1 MTTSTTATDLNQPS
15 LEPTAPTGRKMS
27 LPVLLL
33 VIAGVLAL
41 TSIVRII
48 TGADGI
54 TNVSQMSTALELAVP
69 IGLAGL
75 GGLWA
80 ERAGVVNIG
89 LEGMMI
95 LGTWFGAWAGFQY
108 GPWTG
113 VLVGIAGGAIG
124 GLLHAFVTV
133 TFNVN
138 HIVSGVAINILALGA
153 TRYLAPLAFEGHQGG
168 SAKQSPPVESI
179 GDFTIPGLS
188 DALTEL
194 NSKGWFF
201 ISDLAGLL
209 GGLVTNVSWLTLVAV
224 ALIPATWWILWRSA
238 FGLRLRSCGE
248 NPIAAESLGVNVYK
262 YKYLAVIISGGLAG
276 LGGAFLSIVANPF
289 YLEGQTSGRGFI
301 GLAAMIFG
309 NWMPGGLA
317 LGAGLFGYT
326 DSLNLRGGSE
336 NVHALLLLGAL
347 LLIIGAIWQAVRK
360 KYVPAAITFVIGA
373 LVYAWYATTNEVPNQ
388 VVAATPYVITLIVLA
403 LSAQRLRM
411 PKADGLPYR
420 KGQGK

>member
-15 LEPTAPTGRKMS
+15 LEPTARTGRRMS

-33 VIAGVLAL
+33 VISGVLAL
-41 TSIVRII
+41 TSLVRII

-80 ERAGVVNIG
+80 ERSGVVNIG

-179 GDFTIPGLS
+179 GDFTVPGLS

-201 ISDLAGLL
+201 VSDLAGLL

-262 YKYLAVIISGGLAG
+262 YKYIAVIISGGLAG

-347 LLIIGAIWQAVRK
+347 LLLIGAIWLAVRK
-360 KYVPAAITFVIGA
+360 KYVQALITAVIGV

>member
-15 LEPTAPTGRKMS
+15 LEPTARTGRKMS

-33 VIAGVLAL
+33 VISGVLAL
-41 TSIVRII
+41 TSLVRII
-48 TGADGI
+48 TGANGI

-80 ERAGVVNIG
+80 ERSGVVNIG

-248 NPIAAESLGVNVYK
+248 NPVAAESLGVNVYK
-262 YKYLAVIISGGLAG
+262 YKYIAVIISGGLAG

-326 DSLNLRGGSE
+326 DSLNLRGGSA

-347 LLIIGAIWQAVRK
+347 LLVAGAIWLAVRK
-360 KYVPAAITFVIGA
+360 KYVKAVITFVVGA
-373 LVYAWYATTNEVPNQ
+373 LVFAWYAGTNEVPNQ
-388 VVAATPYVITLIVLA
+388 VVSATPYVVTLVVLA

-411 PKADGLPYR
+411 PKADGMQYR

>member
-1 MTTSTTATDLNQPS
+1 MTTATDVNQPTQQ
-15 LEPTAPTGRKMS
+15 PAAPTGRRMS

-33 VIAGVLAL
+33 VIAGGLAL

-54 TNVSQMSTALELAVP
+54 TNVSQMSTALQLAVP

-80 ERAGVVNIG
+80 ERSGVVNIG

-95 LGTWFGAWAGFQY
+95 LGTWFGAWAGYQW

-113 VLVGIAGGAIG
+113 VLVGIIGGCLG
-124 GLLHAFVTV
+124 GLLHAIITV

-138 HIVSGVAINILALGA
+138 HIVSGVAINILALGV
-153 TRYLAPLAFEGHQGG
+153 TRYLSPLAFEGKQGG
-168 SAKQSPPVESI
+168 SAKQSPPVDSL
-179 GDFTIPGLS
+179 GHFTVPGLS
-188 DALTEL
+188 DWLTTL

-201 ISDLAGLL
+201 ISDIAGLL
-209 GGLVTNVSWLTLVAV
+209 GGLVTNVSWLTLIAI
-224 ALIPATWWILWRSA
+224 ALIPGTWWILWRTS

-248 NPIAAESLGVNVYK
+248 NPVAAESLGVNVYK

-276 LGGAFLSIVANPF
+276 LGGVFLSIVANPF
-289 YLEGQTSGRGFI
+289 YLEGQTSGRGYI

-336 NVHALLLLGAL
+336 NVHALLLLGAIL
-347 LLIIGAIWQAVRK
+347 LLIGAIWLAVKK
-360 KYVPAAITFVIGA
+360 KYVSAVVTLAVGV
-373 LVYAWYATTNEVPNQ
+373 LVFLWYSLTDEVPNQ
-388 VVAATPYVITLIVLA
+388 IVSATPYVITLLVLS

>member
-1 MTTSTTATDLNQPS
+1 MTAPTSAVDVNQPT
-15 LEPTAPTGRKMS
+15 LQPAAPTGRRLS
-27 LPVLLL
+27 LPVLML
-33 VIAGVLAL
+33 VIAGALAL
-41 TSIVRII
+41 TSIVRLI
-48 TGADGI
+48 TGANGI

-80 ERAGVVNIG
+80 ERSGVINIG

-95 LGTWFGAWAGFQY
+95 LGTWFGAWAGFQW

-113 VLVGIAGGAIG
+113 VLVGLAGGAIG
-124 GLLHAFVTV
+124 GLLHAIVTV
-133 TFNVN
+133 TFKVN

-153 TRYLAPLAFEGHQGG
+153 TRYLAPLAFVGHQGG
-168 SAKQSPPVESI
+168 SAKQSPAVESL
-179 GDFTIPGLS
+179 GEFTVPGLS
-188 DALTEL
+188 GWLRDL
-194 NSKGWFF
+194 NNQGWFF
-201 ISDLAGLL
+201 ISDIAGLL
-209 GGLVTNVSWLTLVAV
+209 GGLVTNVSWLTLIAV
-224 ALIPATWWILWRSA
+224 ALVPATWWVLWRTA

-262 YKYLAVIISGGLAG
+262 YKYIAVVISGALAG
-276 LGGAFLSIVANPF
+276 LGGVFLSIVANPF
-289 YLEGQTSGRGFI
+289 YLEGQVSGRGFI

-317 LGAGLFGYT
+317 IGAGLFGYT
-326 DSLNLRGGSE
+326 DSLNLRGGSA

-347 LLIIGAIWQAVRK
+347 LLVIGAIWLAIRK
-360 KYVPAAITFVIGA
+360 KYTGAGIT
-373 LVYAWYATTNEVPNQ
+373 LVVGLLMFTWYSVTNEVPNQ
-388 VVAATPYVITLIVLA
+388 VVAATPYVVTLVVLA

-411 PKADGLPYR
+411 PKANGLPYR

>member
-1 MTTSTTATDLNQPS
+1 MTAPTSAVDVNQPT
-15 LEPTAPTGRKMS
+15 LQPAAPTGRRLS
-27 LPVLLL
+27 LPVLML
-33 VIAGVLAL
+33 VIAGALAL
-41 TSIVRII
+41 TSIVRLI
-48 TGADGI
+48 TGANGI

-80 ERAGVVNIG
+80 ERSGVINIG

-95 LGTWFGAWAGFQY
+95 LGTWFGAWAGFQW

-113 VLVGIAGGAIG
+113 VLVGLAGGAVG
-124 GLLHAFVTV
+124 GLLHAVVTV
-133 TFNVN
+133 TFKVN

-153 TRYLAPLAFEGHQGG
+153 TRYLAPLAFVGHQGG
-168 SAKQSPPVESI
+168 SAKQSPAVESL
-179 GDFTIPGLS
+179 GEFTVPGLS
-188 DALTEL
+188 GWLRDL
-194 NSKGWFF
+194 NNQGWFF
-201 ISDLAGLL
+201 ISDIAGLL
-209 GGLVTNVSWLTLVAV
+209 GGLVTNVSWLTLIAV
-224 ALIPATWWILWRSA
+224 ALVPATWWVLWRTA

-262 YKYLAVIISGGLAG
+262 YKYIAVVISGALAG
-276 LGGAFLSIVANPF
+276 LGGVFLSIVANPF
-289 YLEGQTSGRGFI
+289 YLEGQVSGRGFI

-317 LGAGLFGYT
+317 IGAGLFGYT
-326 DSLNLRGGSE
+326 DSLNLRGGSA

-347 LLIIGAIWQAVRK
+347 LLVIGAIWLAIRK
-360 KYVPAAITFVIGA
+360 KYTGAGIT
-373 LVYAWYATTNEVPNQ
+373 LVVGLLMFTWYSVTNEVPNQ
-388 VVAATPYVITLIVLA
+388 VVAATPYVVTLVVLA

-411 PKADGLPYR
+411 PKANGLPYR

>member
-1 MTTSTTATDLNQPS
+1 MATATDVVRPTP
-15 LEPTAPTGRKMS
+15 EPGAPASRRLS
-27 LPVLLL
+27 LPVLMLI
-33 VIAGVLAL
+33 IAGGLAL
-41 TSIVRII
+41 TSFVRIV

-54 TNVSQMSTALELAVP
+54 TNVSQMSTALQLAVP

-80 ERAGVVNIG
+80 ERAGVINIG

-95 LGTWFGAWAGFQY
+95 LGTWFGAWAGFQW
-108 GPWTG
+108 GPWSGIVLG
-113 VLVGIAGGAIG
+113 VVGGALG
-124 GLLHAFVTV
+124 GLLHAIVTV
-133 TFNVN
+133 TFRVN
-138 HIVSGVAINILALGA
+138 HIVSGVAVNILALGA

-168 SAKQSPPVESI
+168 TAKQSPPVESL
-179 GDFTIPGLS
+179 GHFTVPGLS
-188 DALTEL
+188 DALVSL
-194 NSKGWFF
+194 NDQGWFLV
-201 ISDLAGLL
+201 SDVAGLL
-209 GGLVTNVSWLTLVAV
+209 GGLVTDVSWLTLIAI
-224 ALIPATWWILWRSA
+224 ALIPTTWWVLWRTP

-248 NPIAAESLGVNVYK
+248 NPVAAESLGVNVYK
-262 YKYLAVIISGGLAG
+262 YKYIAVIVSGGLAG

-289 YLEGQTSGRGFI
+289 YLEGQVSGRGFI

-326 DSLNLRGGSE
+326 DSLNLRGGSA

-347 LLIIGAIWQAVRK
+347 LLLAGAIWLLVRK
-360 KYVPAAITFVIGA
+360 AYLKAGITLAIGA
-373 LVYAWYATTNEVPNQ
+373 LAFVWYSTTDAVPNQ
-388 VVAATPYVITLIVLA
+388 VVAATPYAITLVVLA

-411 PKADGLPYR
+411 PRANGTAYR

>member
-201 ISDLAGLL
+201 VSDLAGLL

-248 NPIAAESLGVNVYK
+248 NPVAAESLGVNVYK

-347 LLIIGAIWQAVRK
+347 LLVIGAIWQAVRK
-360 KYVPAAITFVIGA
+360 KYVAAAITFVVGA
-373 LVYAWYATTNEVPNQ
+373 LVFAWYATTNEVPNQ
-388 VVAATPYVITLIVLA
+388 VVAATPYVITLVVLA

>member
-15 LEPTAPTGRKMS
+15 LEPTARTGRKMS

-41 TSIVRII
+41 TSLVRII
-48 TGADGI
+48 TGANGI

-80 ERAGVVNIG
+80 ERSGVVNIG

-262 YKYLAVIISGGLAG
+262 YKYIAVIISGGLAG

-347 LLIIGAIWQAVRK
+347 LLLIGAIWLAVRRK
-360 KYVPAAITFVIGA
+360 FVPALITAVIGA
-373 LVYAWYATTNEVPNQ
+373 LVFTWYATTNEVPNQ

>member
-80 ERAGVVNIG
+80 ERSGVVNIG

-248 NPIAAESLGVNVYK
+248 NPVAAESLGVNVYK
-262 YKYLAVIISGGLAG
+262 YKYIAVIISGGLAG

-347 LLIIGAIWQAVRK
+347 LLVIGAIWQAVRK

>member
-1 MTTSTTATDLNQPS
+1 MTTVTDLNQPS
-15 LEPTAPTGRKMS
+15 LQPAVPTSRRLTW
-27 LPVLLL
+27 PVLLL
-33 VIAGVLAL
+33 VIAGGLAL
-41 TSIVRII
+41 TSLVRII

-95 LGTWFGAWAGFQY
+95 FGTWFGAWAGYQW
-108 GPWTG
+108 GPWNG
-113 VLVGIAGGAIG
+113 VIIGIIGGCLG
-124 GLLHAFVTV
+124 GLLHAIVTV

-138 HIVSGVAINILALGA
+138 HIVSGVAINILALGI
-153 TRYLAPLAFEGHQGG
+153 TRYLAPLAFEGVQGG

-179 GDFTIPGLS
+179 GDFTVPGLS
-188 DALTEL
+188 DALVDL
-194 NSKGWFF
+194 NDKGWFF

-209 GGLVTNVSWLTLVAV
+209 GGLVTNVSWLTLIAV
-224 ALIPATWWILWRSA
+224 ALIPATWWILWRTA

-248 NPIAAESLGVNVYK
+248 NPVAAESLGVNVYR

-276 LGGAFLSIVANPF
+276 LGGVFLSTVANPF
-289 YLEGQTSGRGFI
+289 YLEGQTSGRGYI

-326 DSLNLRGGSE
+326 DSLNLRGGAE
-336 NVHALLLLGAL
+336 NVHALLLLGAIL
-347 LLIIGAIWQAVRK
+347 LAIGAIWLLVRK
-360 KYVPAAITFVIGA
+360 KYVPAVITFAVGV
-373 LVYAWYATTNEVPNQ
+373 LMFTWYALTDVVPNQ
-388 VVAATPYVITLIVLA
+388 VVSATPYVITLLVLS

-411 PKADGLPYR
+411 PKADGMPYR
-420 KGQGK
+420 RGQGT

>member
-1 MTTSTTATDLNQPS
+1 MTAPLSATDVNQPT
-15 LEPTAPTGRKMS
+15 LQPAAPTGRRLS
-27 LPVLLL
+27 WSVLLL
-33 VIAGVLAL
+33 VIAGALAL

-54 TNVSQMSTALELAVP
+54 TNVSQMSTALQLAVP

-95 LGTWFGAWAGFQY
+95 LGTWFGAWAGFQW

-113 VLVGIAGGAIG
+113 VVVGIIG
-124 GLLHAFVTV
+124 GCIGGILHAIATV
-133 TFNVN
+133 TFRVN
-138 HIVSGVAINILALGA
+138 HIVSGVAINILALGI
-153 TRYLAPLAFEGHQGG
+153 TRYLAPLAFEGHAGG
-168 SAKQSPPVESI
+168 SAKQSPAIDSL
-179 GDFTIPGLS
+179 GHFTVPGLS
-188 DALTEL
+188 DGLRDL
-194 NSKGWFF
+194 NNQGWFF
-201 ISDLAGLL
+201 VSDIAGLL
-209 GGLVTNVSWLTLVAV
+209 GGLVTNVSWLTLIAV
-224 ALIPATWWILWRSA
+224 ALIPATWWILWRTA

-248 NPIAAESLGVNVYK
+248 NPVAAESLGVNVYK
-262 YKYLAVIISGGLAG
+262 YKYIAVVISGGLAG
-276 LGGAFLSIVANPF
+276 LGGVFLSIVANPF
-289 YLEGQTSGRGFI
+289 YLEGQVSGRGYI

-326 DSLNLRGGSE
+326 DSLNLRGGST

-347 LLIIGAIWQAVRK
+347 LLIIGAIWLVITK
-360 KYVPAAITFVIGA
+360 KYASSMITAVVGA
-373 LVYAWYATTNEVPNQ
+373 LVFAWYATTNEVPNQ
-388 VVAATPYVITLIVLA
+388 VVSATPYVITLIVLT

>member
-95 LGTWFGAWAGFQY
+95 LGTWFGAWAGFQW

-113 VLVGIAGGAIG
+113 VLVGIIGGCVG

-188 DALTEL
+188 DALSEL

-201 ISDLAGLL
+201 VSDLAGLL

-347 LLIIGAIWQAVRK
+347 LLIIGAIWQAVRR
-360 KYVPAAITFVIGA
+360 KYVAAAITFVVGA
-373 LVYAWYATTNEVPNQ
+373 LVFAWYATTNEVPNQ